1 MNEFNASKS
10 HQDDS
15 VQALLAQ
22 IDTEYRSAFLGFSGL
37 SLGTSRH
44 DFINHRMERIGVAGR
59 QLVELLGEDTAG
71 RLIVEQMSKATERG
85 ESNS

>member
-1 MNEFNASKS
+1 MTEFNASQS

-15 VQALLAQ
+15 VRALLAQ
-22 IDTEYRSAFLGFSGL
+22 INAEYHAAFLGFSGP

-44 DFINHRMERIGVAGR
+44 DFINRRMQKIGIAGS
-59 QLVELLGEDTAG
+59 QLVNLLGEDTAG
-71 RLIVEQMSKATERG
+71 RLIVEQMSKATEG